1 MLQLLKDFLNEVGI
15 GDKPVHHFDSNDD
28 RLAAAALLIHV
39 MTVDGKETPEELQKL
54 HDLLKRQFN
63 LDDDLTA
70 ELIEEATAADRESVD
85 LYRFTSQLM
94 RSLDEDGRKR
104 IVKMMWQMV
113 YADGALPGMWIVFA
127 DRRVLRRTRLLAD
140 FIVDEGG
147 AHGGFHAEAFAQ
159 TARGV
164 VLAAPFPGG
173 ERTGGAD
180 ASFTGVETQH
190 HFAEG
195 DLIEGDGTSGLDGP
209 GTAL

>member
-15 GDKPVHHFDSNDD
+15 GDKPAHHFDSNDD

-63 LDDDLTA
+63 LDDVLTA

-113 YADGALPGMWIVFA
+113 YADGALNEFEDNIVWRA
-127 DRRVLRRTRLLAD
+127 SDLMGISTRDRVELRREALA
-140 FIVDEGG
+140 ESGK
-147 AHGGFHAEAFAQ
+147 
-159 TARGV
+159 
-164 VLAAPFPGG
+164 AP
-173 ERTGGAD
+173 ED
-180 ASFTGVETQH
+180 A
-190 HFAEG
+190 
-195 DLIEGDGTSGLDGP
+195 
-209 GTAL
+209 

>member
-15 GDKPVHHFDSNDD
+15 GDKPAHHFDSNDD

-63 LDDDLTA
+63 LDDVLTA

-113 YADGALPGMWIVFA
+113 YADGALNEFEDNIVWRA
-127 DRRVLRRTRLLAD
+127 SDLMGISTRDRVELRR
-140 FIVDEGG
+140 
-147 AHGGFHAEAFAQ
+147 EAF
-159 TARGV
+159 TESGK
-164 VLAAPFPGG
+164 AP
-173 ERTGGAD
+173 ED
-180 ASFTGVETQH
+180 A
-190 HFAEG
+190 
-195 DLIEGDGTSGLDGP
+195 
-209 GTAL
+209 